1 MPQHRRN
8 SYGQVVEMEH
18 HLQQIQENV
27 ETQIEQTFTCSAPAT
42 FHCLRNGQIIHA
54 SELYDMVKL
63 ICNNDSCEQSP
74 YMHKECFEGWQD
86 TVLAYL
92 KSSGRARSWSEK
104 QRLQNL
110 WTKKGYDLAYKA
122 CDCRCE
128 HGHIRK
134 DLNWVPPKANRKTQ
148 EVESESH
155 RRRRRRNNKNAK
167 PALTIGL
174 PAFGLNGS
182 QVNSVKRSDAQG
194 IPPAR
199 ARTNSVSSNTSGSSS
214 WGSTGS
220 MADSPPTDS
229 PPSDNNIPPRRSL
242 FQDRSRHD
250 SGGSIFLRRTDY
262 SSFNVLP
269 KHKINSYHIKMED
282 ECSIGNDETR
292 CFILSSYATNKMNRV
307 PCVLCNSSMNIF
319 ERYPLI
325 DGTFFLS
332 PRQHTKSCI
341 QVKFDSRMAYLSAV
355 CMGCLEGWTTRIH
368 CRNCSQPWDGSQLIL
383 GTMYSYDIFA
393 AIPCCPERLKCTACA
408 QLVIHPEQRF
418 NFFSDY
424 SQTVS
429 CPHCGIQD
437 YHFTKPLSTYT
448 RREDM
453 SQCRPQP
460 QIEPGAWGGM
470 ETLLE
475 ARIQQIHA

>member
-8 SYGQVVEMEH
+8 SYGQVVEMET
-18 HLQQIQENV
+18 HLQQIRENV
-27 ETQIEQTFTCSAPAT
+27 EVEGGEEALSCGIPANWT
-42 FHCLRNGQIIHA
+42 CLRQEEPIHA
-54 SELYDMVKL
+54 NNLQDTVKL
-63 ICNNDSCEQSP
+63 ICSSENCEESP
-74 YMHKECFEGWQD
+74 YMHRECFEGWQD
-86 TVLAYL
+86 SVLAYL

-122 CDCRCE
+122 CDCRCQ

-134 DLNWVPPKANRKTQ
+134 DLSWVPPKQQSHNKGH

-155 RRRRRRNNKNAK
+155 RRRRRRNNKNQK

-174 PAFGLNGS
+174 PAFGINGS
-182 QVNSVKRSDAQG
+182 QVTSVKRSDAQG
-194 IPPAR
+194 IPPVR
-199 ARTNSVSSNTSGSSS
+199 PRTNSVSSNTSGSSS

-220 MADSPPTDS
+220 VANSPPTDS
-229 PPSDNNIPPRRSL
+229 PQEDNNIPPRRSL

-292 CFILSSYATNKMNRV
+292 CFILSSYATNRMNKV

-341 QVKFDSRMAYLSAV
+341 QVKFDGRLAFLSAV
-355 CMGCLEGWTTRIH
+355 CMGCLEGWTMRIH

-393 AIPCCPERLKCTACA
+393 AIPCCPERLKCTACSA
-408 QLVIHPEQRF
+408 LVIHPEQRF

-429 CPHCGIQD
+429 CPHCGVQD

-453 SQCRPQP
+453 QQARLHP
-460 QIEPGAWGGM
+460 QIEQGAWGGM
-470 ETLLE
+470 ETLLH
-475 ARIQQIHA
+475 QIHA